1 MRLHGDVAL
10 FTAYFDNVLSRVN
23 SEKKTCYI
31 SGDYNINLLKCDT
44 HISTSDFANCIFSHS
59 FLPPVNKPTRITDYT
74 ATLIDNI
81 ITNAS
86 LVNSI
91 SAIICADISEHF
103 PVFLQTSSAVKPTV
117 KPRFIY
123 KHNFSEK
130 KKIS

>member
-1 MRLHGDVAL
+1 MRLQTPNGDIAL

-31 SGDYNINLLKCDT
+31 NLLKCDT
-44 HISTSDFANCIFSHS
+44 HIPTADFANCIFSHS
-59 FLPPVNKPTRITDYT
+59 FLPTVNKPTRITECT
-74 ATLIDNI
+74 TTQIDNI
-81 ITNAS
+81 ITNTS
-86 LVNSI
+86 LVNYI

-130 KKIS
+130 KK